1 MKNTLR
7 KIFSPI
13 LNLFEQGDGPYV
25 YKSMSRKILIAM
37 GLMFAGIA
45 TVVILYIIHNKAYGY
60 ALPAIVFSTVALVS
74 IIVGALGNERAVAKI
89 WGNK

>member
-1 MKNTLR
+1 MKAILR

-13 LNLFEQGDGPYV
+13 LNVFEKGNEPYV

-37 GLMFAGIA
+37 GTMFAGIA
-45 TVVILYIIHNKAYGY
+45 SVVILYIIYNKAYGY
-60 ALPAIVFSTVALVS
+60 ALPAIVFSSVALVS

>member
-1 MKNTLR
+1 MKSLLR

-13 LNLFEQGDGPYV
+13 LNIFENSEGPYV

-37 GLMFAGIA
+37 GIMFAGIA
-45 TVVILYIIHNKAYGY
+45 TLVILYIVKNEAYGY
-60 ALPAIVFSTVALVS
+60 FLPAAVFSTVATVSLV
-74 IIVGALGNERAVAKI
+74 VGFLGNERAIAKI

>member
-1 MKNTLR
+1 MKAILR

-13 LNLFEQGDGPYV
+13 LNVFEKGNEPYV

-37 GLMFAGIA
+37 GTMFAGIA
-45 TVVILYIIHNKAYGY
+45 AVVILYIIYNKAYGY
-60 ALPAIVFSTVALVS
+60 ALPAIVFSCVALVS